1 MEDEVATRGLGNSRW
16 PCGGGASSFD
26 RKGKS
31 GRERVF
37 ERGDLLHGR
46 IESDHF
52 PEVFERSSLVTQHCM
67 DRGSFEE
74 RDVVRS

>member
-1 MEDEVATRGLGNSRW
+1 MGEARRLLI
-16 PCGGGASSFD
+16 
-26 RKGKS
+26 GK
-31 GRERVF
+31 ERVGGRGCF